1 MMCLGGNLFMSY
13 SIIRVSKVKGKT
25 NTTGIQKHVQRENK
39 NYENADVDLTKSYMN
54 YDLINANSIDF
65 NQKIDEKIEQ
75 NYNGK
80 RKIRKDA
87 IKHVD
92 GIITSDNRFFSG
104 KSDKDIKQFFEDS
117 KAFLCEEY
125 GEDNLLYATV
135 HLDEA
140 TPHMHFG
147 FVPLTEDGRLS
158 AKEVLGNK
166 KALTEFQD
174 RFNHY
179 INHKGHDL
187 KRGTSKHKTE
197 RQHREVEQYKRDT
210 EYYKNRKDEEVQ
222 KVVYFKTLVK
232 DNELQFESIQS
243 QLETVKNKHNKM
255 SKAIDRFEQKKL
267 PKLKD
272 EFYDIKNRTTEEK
285 TKLKTLKQDIDQS
298 EDKLKGLNADINHK
312 QQAFNDLEAHIAQIR
327 AKKEEEEEYYQSL
340 KNVLYEPLNNEFE
353 YEYKKRSLF
362 SKESEPTGRVILKEE
377 DYKTLK
383 EQADFGKR
391 MEPEYRKLIKGE
403 KVQSLEKTVLDQ
415 RGEINNNRRKLNV
428 ASKKFEK
435 LTKEKDDYKSAYEDE
450 QSKHE
455 NTRKFVKA
463 VCHLGKDIFGGKNYR
478 RIINKIDGNI
488 HPKYK
493 ETFRNII
500 ALDREVMI
508 MFKQKDEK
516 LRKHTKFENNA
527 MTKTKQEKNK
537 GFDLEL

>member
-1 MMCLGGNLFMSY
+1 MSY

-54 YDLINANSIDF
+54 YDLVNSNSIDF
-65 NQKIDEKIEQ
+65 NQKIDEKIKR

-92 GIITSDNRFFSG
+92 GIITSDNQFFSG

-147 FVPLTEDGRLS
+147 VVPLTEDGRLS
-158 AKEVLGNK
+158 AKDVLGNK

-179 INHKGHDL
+179 INHKGYDL

-197 RQHREVEQYKRDT
+197 RQHREVEQYKTDT
-210 EYYKNRKDEEVQ
+210 EYYKNRKDEEMR
-222 KVVYFKTLVK
+222 KVVHFKTLAK

-243 QLETVKNKHNKM
+243 QLETVKNKYNKM

-298 EDKLKGLNADINHK
+298 EDKLNGLNADINHK
-312 QQAFNDLEAHIAQIR
+312 QQVFNDLEAHIDRIR

-340 KNVLYEPLNNEFE
+340 KNVLYEPLNNKFE

-403 KVQSLEKTVLDQ
+403 RVQSLEKKVWDQ
-415 RGEINNNRRKLNV
+415 RGEINDSRRKLNI

-435 LTKEKDDYKSAYEDE
+435 LTKERDDYKSAYENE
-450 QSKHE
+450 KNKHE
-455 NTRKFVKA
+455 NTKMFVKG
-463 VCHLGKDIFGGKNYR
+463 VCNLGKDIFGGKNYR
-478 RIINKIDGNI
+478 RIINKIDDNI

-493 ETFRNII
+493 EVFRDITT
-500 ALDREVMI
+500 LDREDMM

-516 LRKHTKFENNA
+516 LRKHTAFENNA

>member
-1 MMCLGGNLFMSY
+1 MCLGGKFVLSY
-13 SIIRVSKVKGKT
+13 SIIRIAKVKSNT
-25 NTTGIQKHVQRENK
+25 NTTGIQRHVQRENK

-54 YDLINANSIDF
+54 YDLINSNSIDF
-65 NQKIDEKIEQ
+65 NQKIDEKIKQ

-92 GIITSDNRFFSG
+92 GIITSDNQFFSG

-125 GEDNLLYATV
+125 GENNLLYATV

-147 FVPLTEDGRLS
+147 VVPLTEDGRLS

-210 EYYKNRKDEEVQ
+210 EYYKNRKDEELRKAVR
-222 KVVYFKTLVK
+222 FKTLAK
-232 DNELQFESIQS
+232 DNELKFESIQS
-243 QLETVKNKHNKM
+243 QFETAKNNYNKM
-255 SKAIDRFEQKKL
+255 SKAIDRFERKKL

-285 TKLKTLKQDIDQS
+285 AKFKTLKQDINQS
-298 EDKLKGLNADINHK
+298 EDKLKGLNTDINHK
-312 QQAFNDLEAHIAQIR
+312 QQAFNDLEAHIARIR

-340 KNVLYEPLNNEFE
+340 KNVLYEPLSNEFE

-415 RGEINNNRRKLNV
+415 RGEINGNRRKLNV
-428 ASKKFEK
+428 AAKKFEK
-435 LTKEKDDYKSAYEDE
+435 LTKERDDYKSAYEDE
-450 QSKHE
+450 QTKHE

-463 VCHLGKDIFGGKNYR
+463 VCNLGKDIFGGKNYR
-478 RIINKIDGNI
+478 RIINKIDDNI

-493 ETFRNII
+493 EAFRNII
-500 ALDREVMI
+500 ALDREVMV

-516 LRKHTKFENNA
+516 SREHIAFENNA
-527 MTKTKQEKNK
+527 TIKTKQEKSK

>member
-1 MMCLGGNLFMSY
+1 MKQEGNYMSY
-13 SIIRVSKVKGKT
+13 SIIRVARVKSKT

-54 YDLINANSIDF
+54 YDLVNSNSIDF
-65 NQKIDEKIEQ
+65 NQKIDEKIKR

-92 GIITSDNRFFSG
+92 GIITSDNQFFSG

-147 FVPLTEDGRLS
+147 VVPLTEDGRLS
-158 AKEVLGNK
+158 AKDVLGNK

-179 INHKGHDL
+179 INHKGYDL

-197 RQHREVEQYKRDT
+197 RQHREVEQYKTDT
-210 EYYKNRKDEEVQ
+210 EYYKNRKDEEMR
-222 KVVYFKTLVK
+222 KVVHFKTLAK

-243 QLETVKNKHNKM
+243 QLETVKNKYNKM

-298 EDKLKGLNADINHK
+298 EDKLNGLNADINHK
-312 QQAFNDLEAHIAQIR
+312 QQVFNDLEAHIDRIR

-340 KNVLYEPLNNEFE
+340 KNVLYEPLNNKFE

-403 KVQSLEKTVLDQ
+403 RVQSLEKKVWDQ
-415 RGEINNNRRKLNV
+415 RGEINDSRRKLNI

-435 LTKEKDDYKSAYEDE
+435 LTKERDDYKSAYENE
-450 QSKHE
+450 KNKHE
-455 NTRKFVKA
+455 NTKMFVKG
-463 VCHLGKDIFGGKNYR
+463 VCNLGKDIFGGKNYR
-478 RIINKIDGNI
+478 RIINKIDDNI

-493 ETFRNII
+493 EVFRDITT
-500 ALDREVMI
+500 LDREDMM

-516 LRKHTKFENNA
+516 LRKHTAFENNA

>member
-54 YDLINANSIDF
+54 YDLVNSNSIDF
-65 NQKIDEKIEQ
+65 NQKIDEKIKR

-92 GIITSDNRFFSG
+92 GIITSDNQFFSG

-147 FVPLTEDGRLS
+147 VVPLTEDGRLS
-158 AKEVLGNK
+158 AKDVLGNK

-179 INHKGHDL
+179 INHKGYDL

-197 RQHREVEQYKRDT
+197 RQHREVEQYKTDT
-210 EYYKNRKDEEVQ
+210 EYYKNRKDEEMR
-222 KVVYFKTLVK
+222 KVVHFKTLAK

-243 QLETVKNKHNKM
+243 QLETVKNKYNKM

-298 EDKLKGLNADINHK
+298 EDKLNGLNADINHK
-312 QQAFNDLEAHIAQIR
+312 QQVFNDLEAHIDRIR

-340 KNVLYEPLNNEFE
+340 KNVLYEPLNNKFE

-391 MEPEYRKLIKGE
+391 MESEYRKLIKGE
-403 KVQSLEKTVLDQ
+403 RVQSLEKKVWDQ
-415 RGEINNNRRKLNV
+415 RGEINDSRRKLNI

-435 LTKEKDDYKSAYEDE
+435 LTKERDDYKSAYENE
-450 QSKHE
+450 KNKHE
-455 NTRKFVKA
+455 NTKMFVKG
-463 VCHLGKDIFGGKNYR
+463 VCNLGKDIFGGKNYR
-478 RIINKIDGNI
+478 RIINKIDDNI

-493 ETFRNII
+493 EVFRDITT
-500 ALDREVMI
+500 LDREDMM

-516 LRKHTKFENNA
+516 LRKHTAFENNA

>member
-1 MMCLGGNLFMSY
+1 MSY

-54 YDLINANSIDF
+54 YDLINSNSIDF

-92 GIITSDNRFFSG
+92 GIITSDNQFFSG
-104 KSDKDIKQFFEDS
+104 KSDKDIKRFFEDS

-147 FVPLTEDGRLS
+147 VVPLTEDGRLS
-158 AKEVLGNK
+158 AKDVLGNK

-210 EYYKNRKDEEVQ
+210 EYYKNRKDEEVR
-222 KVVYFKTLVK
+222 KVVHFKTLAV
-232 DNELQFESIQS
+232 DNKLQFESMQG
-243 QLETVKNKHNKM
+243 QLETVKNKYNKM

-272 EFYDIKNRTTEEK
+272 EFYDIKNRTAEEK
-285 TKLKTLKQDIDQS
+285 AKFKTLKQDIDQS
-298 EDKLKGLNADINHK
+298 EHKLKGLNADINHK
-312 QQAFNDLEAHIAQIR
+312 QQAFNDLEAHIVQIR

-340 KNVLYEPLNNEFE
+340 KNVLYEPLSNEFE

-391 MEPEYRKLIKGE
+391 IEPEYKKLIKGE
-403 KVQSLEKTVLDQ
+403 KVQSLEKTVWDQ
-415 RGEINNNRRKLNV
+415 RGEINDSRRKLNA
-428 ASKKFEK
+428 ASKKFER

-450 QSKHE
+450 QTKHE

-463 VCHLGKDIFGGKNYR
+463 VCNLGKDIFGGKNYR
-478 RIINKIDGNI
+478 RIINKIDDNI

-493 ETFRNII
+493 EAFRNMI

-516 LRKHTKFENNA
+516 VRKHIAFEDNA
-527 MTKTKQEKNK
+527 TIKTKQEKNK

>member
-1 MMCLGGNLFMSY
+1 MCLGGNLFMSY

-54 YDLINANSIDF
+54 YDLVNSNSIDF
-65 NQKIDEKIEQ
+65 NQKIDEKIKR

-92 GIITSDNRFFSG
+92 GIITSDNQFFSG
-104 KSDKDIKQFFEDS
+104 QSDKDIKRFFEDS

-147 FVPLTEDGRLS
+147 VVPLTEDGRLS
-158 AKEVLGNK
+158 AKDVLGNK

-179 INHKGHDL
+179 INHKGYDL

-197 RQHREVEQYKRDT
+197 RQHREVEQYKTDT
-210 EYYKNRKDEEVQ
+210 EYYKNRKDEEMR
-222 KVVYFKTLVK
+222 KVVHFKTLAK

-243 QLETVKNKHNKM
+243 QLETVKNKYNKM

-298 EDKLKGLNADINHK
+298 EDKLNGLNADINHK
-312 QQAFNDLEAHIAQIR
+312 QQVFNDLEAHIDRIR

-340 KNVLYEPLNNEFE
+340 KNVLYEPLNNKFE

-403 KVQSLEKTVLDQ
+403 RVQSLEKKVWDQ
-415 RGEINNNRRKLNV
+415 RGEINDSRRKLNI

-435 LTKEKDDYKSAYEDE
+435 LTKERDDYKSAYENE
-450 QSKHE
+450 KNKHE
-455 NTRKFVKA
+455 NTKMFVKG
-463 VCHLGKDIFGGKNYR
+463 VCNLGKDIFGGKNYR
-478 RIINKIDGNI
+478 RIINKIDDNI

-493 ETFRNII
+493 EVFRDITT
-500 ALDREVMI
+500 LDREDMM

-516 LRKHTKFENNA
+516 LRKHTAFENNA

>member
-54 YDLINANSIDF
+54 YDLVNSNSIDF
-65 NQKIDEKIEQ
+65 NKKIDEKIKR

-92 GIITSDNRFFSG
+92 GIITSDNQFFSG

-147 FVPLTEDGRLS
+147 VVPLTEDGRLS
-158 AKEVLGNK
+158 AKDVLGNK

-179 INHKGHDL
+179 INHKGYDL

-197 RQHREVEQYKRDT
+197 RQHREVEQYKTDT
-210 EYYKNRKDEEVQ
+210 EYYKNRKDEEMR
-222 KVVYFKTLVK
+222 KVVHFKTLAK

-243 QLETVKNKHNKM
+243 QLETVKNKYNKM

-298 EDKLKGLNADINHK
+298 EDKLNGLNADINHK
-312 QQAFNDLEAHIAQIR
+312 QQVFNDLEAHIDRIR

-340 KNVLYEPLNNEFE
+340 KNVLYEPLNNKFE

-403 KVQSLEKTVLDQ
+403 RVQSLEKKVWDQ
-415 RGEINNNRRKLNV
+415 RGEINDSRRKLNI

-435 LTKEKDDYKSAYEDE
+435 LTKERDDYKSAYENE
-450 QSKHE
+450 KNKHE
-455 NTRKFVKA
+455 NTKMFVKG
-463 VCHLGKDIFGGKNYR
+463 VCNLGKDIFGGKNYR
-478 RIINKIDGNI
+478 RIINKIDDNI

-493 ETFRNII
+493 EVFRDITT
-500 ALDREVMI
+500 LDREDMM

-516 LRKHTKFENNA
+516 LRKHTAFENNA